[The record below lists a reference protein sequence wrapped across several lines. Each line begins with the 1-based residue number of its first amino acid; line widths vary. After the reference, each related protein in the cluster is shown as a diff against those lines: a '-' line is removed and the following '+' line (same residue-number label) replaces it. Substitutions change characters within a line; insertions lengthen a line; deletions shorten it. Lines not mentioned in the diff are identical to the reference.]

1 MLLLTMSLQTD
12 HRHPDSSGGLIWLSL
27 LFRTTNTEIERLG
40 DLFLELTFSFI
51 FNLSAFTHSFYISC
65 MYLSCTTASHPPFS
79 ALNCRT
85 PPPFSITI
93 SAFTRQ
99 PCRTHPASTHFEWRT
114 LQHPEERGQRC
125 IQKLLQL
132 QELQFQKLK
141 GNVLPL
147 GNEKEPFI
155 QDKVLPVKER
165 LETEEVI
172 IQQRTWGGFRGRM
185 GGLSWCLTSVFSWVK
200 YFFYCI
206 FPFFQQ
212 RGHKSKVQLFFSFQ
226 IILV

>member
-1 MLLLTMSLQTD
+1 MSYKIITAQWRRNRQARTQADQSVLLTLIPVNMLLLTMSLQTD

-125 IQKLLQL
+125 I
-132 QELQFQKLK
+132 
-141 GNVLPL
+141 
-147 GNEKEPFI
+147 
-155 QDKVLPVKER
+155 
-165 LETEEVI
+165 
-172 IQQRTWGGFRGRM
+172 
-185 GGLSWCLTSVFSWVK
+185 
-200 YFFYCI
+200 
-206 FPFFQQ
+206 
-212 RGHKSKVQLFFSFQ
+212 
-226 IILV
+226 